1 MSDRE
6 INAIDFIYKIEYN
19 ITYGAVMITV
29 DERGRHSGSGA
40 LFLDGQTAK
49 LQ

>member
-19 ITYGAVMITV
+19 VTYGAVMITV
-29 DERGRHSGSGA
+29 MSAGVIQVLA
-40 LFLDGQTAK
+40 PCF
-49 LQ
+49 